1 MYKPLGCYLRGFSFF
16 IIKTDFFGEFVVCF
30 LVILPETKFYF
41 MSEMQWYVMYTT
53 SRAEK
58 KVANRLREKGLEVYL
73 PIIEELRQ
81 WSDRKKKVQ
90 KALFNGYLFV
100 KTAKSNLWEALQVP
114 GAVKFVNFAG
124 EYATVRQKE
133 IDAIH
138 RVLETGVA
146 VETDN
151 SDIEEGEMVR
161 ILGGPLQGMEGECIN
176 KGNKDYFIIRIP
188 GINQNVMVNI
198 PRKFL
203 EVIQEM

>member
-1 MYKPLGCYLRGFSFF
+1 
-16 IIKTDFFGEFVVCF
+16 
-30 LVILPETKFYF
+30 

-58 KVANRLREKGLEVYL
+58 KVATRLREKGIEVYL
-73 PIIEELRQ
+73 PMIEELRQ

-100 KTAKSNLWEALQVP
+100 KTSKINLWEILQVP

-124 EYATVRQKE
+124 EHAVVRQQE
-133 IDAIH
+133 IDAIK

-151 SDIEEGEMVR
+151 TEIEEGEQVK
-161 ILGGPLQGMEGECIN
+161 ILGGPLQGMLGECVN

-203 EVIQEM
+203 EVVK

>member
-1 MYKPLGCYLRGFSFF
+1 LIHLYFLKGIVG
-16 IIKTDFFGEFVVCF
+16 GF
-30 LVILPETKFYF
+30 LVFLPELKNYF

-58 KVANRLREKGLEVYL
+58 KVATRLREKGIEVYL
-73 PIIEELRQ
+73 PMIEELRQ

-100 KTAKSNLWEALQVP
+100 KTAKTSLWEILQVP

-124 EYATVRQKE
+124 EHATVRQQE
-133 IDAIH
+133 IDAIK

-151 SDIEEGEMVR
+151 TEIEEGEQVK
-161 ILGGPLQGMEGECIN
+161 ILGGPLQGMLGECVN

-203 EVIQEM
+203 EVLK

>member
-1 MYKPLGCYLRGFSFF
+1 
-16 IIKTDFFGEFVVCF
+16 
-30 LVILPETKFYF
+30 

-133 IDAIH
+133 IDVIH

-151 SDIEEGEMVR
+151 SDIEEGELVR